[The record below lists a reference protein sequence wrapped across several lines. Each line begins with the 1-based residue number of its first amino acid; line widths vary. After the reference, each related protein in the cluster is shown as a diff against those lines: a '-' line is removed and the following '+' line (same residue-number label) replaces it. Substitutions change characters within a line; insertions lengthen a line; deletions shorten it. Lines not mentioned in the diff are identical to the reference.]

1 MRVTSAAL
9 LIAAAAMLVTGP
21 AVAQGKKKGGGPDFN
36 VTLLGTGTPPPI
48 IVRFGPATLVQVK
61 GQNLLFDCGRGCTQR
76 LWQKKVPLGKV
87 HVLFL
92 THLHSDHV
100 VGIPDLLLTGW
111 LRPPWAHRNSPLRV
125 IGPKGTV
132 SLMSHIEKAYDWD
145 IKTRINDQK
154 LPPAGVAHNATD
166 MSEGVVYEKDGV
178 KVTAFE
184 VNHGAKIKPAF
195 GYRIDYDGRSVVIS
209 GDTKPNENLIK
220 HATGTDL
227 LIHQVAAARPAL
239 LEKLKFLKVILA
251 HHTKPHEAGTVF
263 TRTKP
268 KLAVYYHLVMFGNPK
283 IKPYSFKELVQLTR
297 KTYSGPLMVGKDLMS
312 FAVGKGGPKVL
323 KK

>member
-1 MRVTSAAL
+1 MKHSIFTLA
-9 LIAAAAMLVTGP
+9 AAAAMMLLTGP
-21 AVAQGKKKGGGPDFN
+21 VLAQGAKPDFK

-48 IVRFGPATLVQVK
+48 IQRFGPSTLVQA
-61 GQNLLFDCGRGCTQR
+61 GGMNLVFDCGRGCTQR

-87 HVLFL
+87 DVLFL

-111 LRPPWAHRNSPLRV
+111 LRPPWAHRDNPLRV

-132 SLMSHIEKAYDWD
+132 SMMSHIEMAYDWD

-154 LPPAGVAHNATD
+154 LPPKGVQHNATD
-166 MSEGVVYEKDGV
+166 MTEGVVFEKNGV
-178 KVTAFE
+178 KVTAIE

-209 GDTKPNENLIK
+209 GDTKPNENLIAK
-220 HATGTDL
+220 AKGVDL

-239 LEKLKFLKVILA
+239 VKKLKFLKVILD

-263 TRTKP
+263 SRVKP

-283 IKPYSFKELVQLTR
+283 IKPYSFKELVELTR

-312 FAVGKGGPKVL
+312 FVVGKNGVKVAA
-323 KK
+323 K